1 MTGKLRYLALALVL
15 CACRERAAPTAAADR
30 MLATG
35 RSYAEARPAA
45 APPAL
50 ADMAPRQDAS
60 GDEIQKDQN
69 AAAISLP
76 GATDVLPNLIIR
88 SGTASLQVDSLDRAM
103 ALVRALA
110 RRVGGFVGS
119 STAQAGKGQ
128 LHSAMLEIRMP
139 AEHFEDTVDG
149 LRMIGK
155 IETVNVTAEDVG
167 EEYVDVQARMTNDRR
182 LEARLIDLL
191 AHRTGKLADVLDVER
206 ELARVR
212 EEIERYEGR
221 LRYLRSRAAV
231 STLSLTVHEPIPVVD
246 EGSPGVMSEAVR
258 DAWRNFIA
266 VLALLIQSLG
276 VIIPLGVVAGAG
288 WLVVRRFR
296 RPPGTATA

>member
-1 MTGKLRYLALALVL
+1 MTPKLRCLALLL
-15 CACRERAAPTAAADR
+15 LTPACRDRAMPTVADR
-30 MLATG
+30 GQPLAYV
-35 RSYAEARPAA
+35 RRPE
-45 APPAL
+45 APPAAQL
-50 ADMAPRQDAS
+50 AKDATA
-60 GDEIQKDQN
+60 GYARVAGTEADG

-76 GATDVLPNLIIR
+76 GATDILPNLIIR
-88 SGTASLQVDSLDRAM
+88 SGTASLQVDSMERAI

-119 STAQAGKGQ
+119 SEAQAGKGQ

-155 IETVNVTAEDVG
+155 VETVNVTAEDVG

-231 STLSLTVHEPIPVVD
+231 STLSLTVHEPVPVVD
-246 EGSPGVMSEAVR
+246 EGSPGVIGEAVR
-258 DAWRNFIA
+258 DAWRNFVA
-266 VLALLIQSLG
+266 VVALLIQSLG
-276 VIIPLGVVAGAG
+276 VILPLGACALVG
-288 WLVVRRFR
+288 WLAVRRFR
-296 RPPGTATA
+296 RPPPTQTQTA

>member
-1 MTGKLRYLALALVL
+1 MAQ
-15 CACRERAAPTAAADR
+15 
-30 MLATG
+30 
-35 RSYAEARPAA
+35 EAPAA
-45 APPAL
+45 YAAVSGR
-50 ADMAPRQDAS
+50 AKDGGAGDAAS
-60 GDEIQKDQN
+60 
-69 AAAISLP
+69 ISLP

-88 SGTASLQVDSLDRAM
+88 SGTASLQVDSLEHAI

-128 LHSAMLEIRMP
+128 LHSSMLEIRMP

-191 AHRTGKLADVLDVER
+191 AHRTGKLADVLDVEH

-246 EGSPGVMSEAVR
+246 EGSPGVMGEAVR
-258 DAWRNFIA
+258 DSWRNFITVVA
-266 VLALLIQSLG
+266 FAIQSLG
-276 VIIPLGVVAGAG
+276 VIIPIAICAFAG
-288 WLVVRRFR
+288 WFVVRRFR
-296 RPPGTATA
+296 RPGTQEA

>member
-1 MTGKLRYLALALVL
+1 MTVKLRYLALLLLTVACTERALTT
-15 CACRERAAPTAAADR
+15 AARERRVSGAARADV
-30 MLATG
+30 AH
-35 RSYAEARPAA
+35 EAPAA
-45 APPAL
+45 YAVTAGL
-50 ADMAPRQDAS
+50 
-60 GDEIQKDQN
+60 QKDVD
-69 AAAISLP
+69 APSISLP
-76 GATDVLPNLIIR
+76 GATDILPNLIIR
-88 SGTASLQVDSLDRAM
+88 SGTASLQVDSLEHAV

-128 LHSAMLEIRMP
+128 LHSSMLEIRMP
-139 AEHFEDTVDG
+139 AEHFEETVDG

-191 AHRTGKLADVLDVER
+191 AHRTGKLADVLDVEH

-246 EGSPGVMSEAVR
+246 EGSPGVMGEAVR
-258 DAWRNFIA
+258 DAWRNFITVVA
-266 VLALLIQSLG
+266 FVIQSLG
-276 VIIPLGVVAGAG
+276 VVIPLAVCAVVV
-288 WLVVRRFR
+288 WLVVRRWKG
-296 RPPGTATA
+296 PDTKEA

>member
-1 MTGKLRYLALALVL
+1 MTVKLRYLALLLLTA
-15 CACRERAAPTAAADR
+15 ACTERAMRTVAREQRLAVPRAAA
-30 MLATG
+30 MAP
-35 RSYAEARPAA
+35 EAPAA
-45 APPAL
+45 FAAVSGEGKDGY
-50 ADMAPRQDAS
+50 AAS
-60 GDEIQKDQN
+60 L
-69 AAAISLP
+69 SLP

-88 SGTASLQVDSLDRAM
+88 SGTASLQVDSLEHAI

-149 LRMIGK
+149 LRMIGR

-246 EGSPGVMSEAVR
+246 EGSPGVMGEAVR

-276 VIIPLGVVAGAG
+276 VIIPLAICALAG
-288 WLVVRRFR
+288 WFVVRRWKG
-296 RPPGTATA
+296 PDTKEA

>member
-1 MTGKLRYLALALVL
+1 MTVKLAPLALALLV
-15 CACRERAAPTAAADR
+15 CACGDRAQPLLQERQLAAHRPNAGFARAVPSAQYVDGAAPRSSDGASAD
-30 MLATG
+30 L
-35 RSYAEARPAA
+35 P
-45 APPAL
+45 
-50 ADMAPRQDAS
+50 
-60 GDEIQKDQN
+60 
-69 AAAISLP
+69 LP
-76 GATDVLPNLIIR
+76 GARDVLPNLIIR
-88 SGTASLQVDSLDRAM
+88 SGTASLQVDSLERAT
-103 ALVRALA
+103 ALVQALA

-139 AEHFEDTVDG
+139 AEHFEETVDG

-167 EEYVDVQARMTNDRR
+167 EEYVDVQARMNNDRR

-246 EGSPGVMSEAVR
+246 EGSPGVMGEAVR
-258 DAWRNFIA
+258 DSWRNFIMVVA
-266 VLALLIQSLG
+266 FLIQSLG
-276 VIIPLGVVAGAG
+276 VIIPLSVCALAL
-288 WLVVRRFR
+288 WLVVRRWKG
-296 RPPGTATA
+296 PDAKQA

>member
-1 MTGKLRYLALALVL
+1 MTVKLRYLALLLLTVACTERALRPV
-15 CACRERAAPTAAADR
+15 ARERR
-30 MLATG
+30 LAV
-35 RSYAEARPAA
+35 PAA
-45 APPAL
+45 T
-50 ADMAPRQDAS
+50 DMAQEAPAAYAAVSGRAKDGGAGDGAS
-60 GDEIQKDQN
+60 
-69 AAAISLP
+69 ISLP

-88 SGTASLQVDSLDRAM
+88 SGTASLQVDSLEHAI

-128 LHSAMLEIRMP
+128 LHSSMLEIRMP

-149 LRMIGK
+149 LRLIGK

-191 AHRTGKLADVLDVER
+191 AHRTGKLADVLDVEH

-246 EGSPGVMSEAVR
+246 EGSPGVMGEAVR
-258 DAWRNFIA
+258 DAWRNFITVVA
-266 VLALLIQSLG
+266 FVIQSLG
-276 VIIPLGVVAGAG
+276 VIIPLAVFALAG
-288 WLVVRRFR
+288 WLAFRRFR
-296 RPPGTATA
+296 RPPPRSATA

>member
-1 MTGKLRYLALALVL
+1 MTVKLRSLALLL
-15 CACRERAAPTAAADR
+15 LTTACGDR
-30 MLATG
+30 
-35 RSYAEARPAA
+35 ARPVAEDRVQA
-45 APPAL
+45 LARGRRLEAPPAAQVATDAAVGFAKVTETG
-50 ADMAPRQDAS
+50 AD
-60 GDEIQKDQN
+60 G

-76 GATDVLPNLIIR
+76 GATDILPNLIIR
-88 SGTASLQVDSLDRAM
+88 SGTAALQVDSLERAM

-110 RRVGGFVGS
+110 RRVGGFVGNS
-119 STAQAGKGQ
+119 NAQAGKGQ
-128 LHSAMLEIRMP
+128 VQSAMLEIRMP
-139 AEHFEDTVDG
+139 AEHFEETLDG

-155 IETVNVTAEDVG
+155 VETVNVTAEDVG

-221 LRYLRSRAAV
+221 LRYLQSRAAV
-231 STLSLTVHEPIPVVD
+231 STLSLTVHEPVPVVD
-246 EGSPGVMSEAVR
+246 EGSPGVISEAVR
-258 DAWRNFIA
+258 DAWRNLVA
-266 VLALLIQSLG
+266 VVALLIQSLG
-276 VIIPLGVVAGAG
+276 VILPLGACALVG

-296 RPPGTATA
+296 RPPPTTQTA

>member
-1 MTGKLRYLALALVL
+1 MTVKLRYPALLLLTV
-15 CACRERAAPTAAADR
+15 ACTERALPTVAREQRLYAPVAADIAQETPAAQGTVSGRDKDGAAA
-30 MLATG
+30 
-35 RSYAEARPAA
+35 SV
-45 APPAL
+45 
-50 ADMAPRQDAS
+50 
-60 GDEIQKDQN
+60 
-69 AAAISLP
+69 SLP

-88 SGTASLQVDSLDRAM
+88 SGTASLQVDSLEHAI

-149 LRMIGK
+149 LRMIGR

-182 LEARLIDLL
+182 LEGRLIDLL

-246 EGSPGVMSEAVR
+246 EGSPGVMGEAVR
-258 DAWRNFIA
+258 DAWRNFITVVA
-266 VLALLIQSLG
+266 FVIQSLG
-276 VIIPLGVVAGAG
+276 VIIPLAVCALAG
-288 WLVVRRFR
+288 WFVVRRWKG
-296 RPPGTATA
+296 PDTKEA